1 MDASS
6 EIQSAASRT
15 SEKPQPPNQNN
26 IISPVKF
33 LSQRKKP
40 TLRQVQTPFE
50 IKAINYI
57 PETTFDDN
65 ILSRNGGHEIDV
77 NDFTNQNNQDEEME
91 NIDRIY

>member
-15 SEKPQPPNQNN
+15 SEKPHPPSQSN

-57 PETTFDDN
+57 PEIDDN

-77 NDFTNQNNQDEEME
+77 DDFTK
-91 NIDRIY
+91 